1 MDRQDYD
8 FDNTA
13 KVDKWLLR
21 GLVAIVFVMV
31 GGCIVKE
38 AAAHSIACD
47 PADRIT
53 QWLADKYQ
61 EAPIATGQAGE
72 RTLVQLWL
80 SEDGATFTI
89 VTINTAGVACM
100 LASGSH
106 WTEQE
111 FVAPEP
117 GEES

>member
-1 MDRQDYD
+1 MDRQDWHT
-8 FDNTA
+8 FIATSA
-13 KVDKWLLR
+13 L
-21 GLVAIVFVMV
+21 
-31 GGCIVKE
+31 
-38 AAAHSIACD
+38 AAAGIAALAWAGVSEARAHNIACA

-53 QWLADKYQ
+53 QWLADNYR
-61 EAPIATGQAGE
+61 EAPIATGQAGQ

-100 LASGSH
+100 LASGDH

-111 FVAPEP
+111 FVAPEL